1 MRFLFKR
8 YSLLASVFITGA
20 AVLIVEI
27 TATRILSP
35 YFGNTIYTVSSVIG
49 VVLAALSIGY
59 YVGGIMS
66 DKYPSLKIFF
76 AIIVVSGFTV
86 LLLRLLIYFSLPF
99 LANNFSL
106 ISGPLISSLFLF
118 FLPSF
123 LLGTLSPYAIKLQQ
137 KSLEKEGVGKA
148 AGKVFFWST
157 FGSIVGSITA
167 GFVFIPHAGLDK
179 IIVTV
184 CFILIVLGV
193 IGFTWTNKEDK
204 RKFLVIVILLAGL
217 FNLLQLRIRKENVLY
232 NKDGVYEK
240 IVIYDGLFA
249 GRPTRFF
256 QQDRSSSGA
265 MFLDSDEL
273 VYDYTKYYEL
283 YKLVNSKPKHSLV
296 LGGGA
301 YSVPQAILK
310 SVPDA
315 SVDVVEIEPSL

>member
-1 MRFLFKR
+1 MKLLFKR
-8 YSLLASVFITGA
+8 YGLLASVFITGA

-148 AGKVFFWST
+148 A
-157 FGSIVGSITA
+157 
-167 GFVFIPHAGLDK
+167 
-179 IIVTV
+179 
-184 CFILIVLGV
+184 
-193 IGFTWTNKEDK
+193 
-204 RKFLVIVILLAGL
+204 
-217 FNLLQLRIRKENVLY
+217 
-232 NKDGVYEK
+232 
-240 IVIYDGLFA
+240 
-249 GRPTRFF
+249 
-256 QQDRSSSGA
+256 
-265 MFLDSDEL
+265 
-273 VYDYTKYYEL
+273 
-283 YKLVNSKPKHSLV
+283 
-296 LGGGA
+296 
-301 YSVPQAILK
+301 
-310 SVPDA
+310 
-315 SVDVVEIEPSL
+315 